1 MKSTMKRIVIPVL
14 IAILFI
20 LGVIWWFQASAKA
33 LNISAKNV
41 SKVSIFDGTTGKGVE
56 LTEEADIDYFM
67 NNLNALQMK
76 RRGLSLGYM
85 GYRFKVTITEK
96 NGGQIA
102 FIINSA
108 NDVRKDPFFY
118 SVEEGEIDIDF
129 IESIFS
135 K

>member
-1 MKSTMKRIVIPVL
+1 MRTNMKKIIIPIL

-20 LGVIWWFQASAKA
+20 LGVIWWFQASARA
-33 LNISAKNV
+33 LNISAKDV
-41 SKVSIFDGTTGKGVE
+41 SKVSIFDGSTGKGVE
-56 LTEEADIDYFM
+56 LIEEADIDYFI

-118 SVEEGEIDIDF
+118 SIEEGEIDIGF
-129 IESIFS
+129 IESLFL